1 MIHKTLS
8 PSTVLSLTF
17 LVSTAN
23 ASDLETKVQTPV
35 TGKVIVKIDSN
46 SISST
51 ANSTAKPAE
60 PIVVDR
66 KSFNSSQVRKIE
78 YGVFP
83 DMKLNLGVLDRKL
96 SEARYETVSATRPR
110 ANLNRPAKSKLGL
123 GISRK
128 F

>member
-1 MIHKTLS
+1 M
-8 PSTVLSLTF
+8 
-17 LVSTAN
+17 
-23 ASDLETKVQTPV
+23 QTPV